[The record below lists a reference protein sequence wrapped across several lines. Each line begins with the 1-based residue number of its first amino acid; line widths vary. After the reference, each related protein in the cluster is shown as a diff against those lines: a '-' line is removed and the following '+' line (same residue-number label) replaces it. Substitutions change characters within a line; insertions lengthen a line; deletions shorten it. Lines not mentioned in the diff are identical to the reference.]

1 MKTRI
6 FVKGRG
12 GAKRRGWKETED
24 QELSNNMSTRGKMQ
38 SVSSMQELP
47 PAVTFNMVLALAAT
61 RVSLGVSRTIACL
74 DVSNAF
80 LHAGTKDEDYAKL
93 DLETLKLICSG

>member
-1 MKTRI
+1 MEGDGRPRA
-6 FVKGRG
+6 VKQHVNT
-12 GAKRRGWKETED
+12 WKDAEREFYAGTPTCSD
-24 QELSNNMSTRGKMQ
+24 VQYWL
-38 SVSSMQELP
+38 
-47 PAVTFNMVLALAAT
+47 FAAT

-80 LHAGTKDEDYAKL
+80 LHAGTKDEAYAKL